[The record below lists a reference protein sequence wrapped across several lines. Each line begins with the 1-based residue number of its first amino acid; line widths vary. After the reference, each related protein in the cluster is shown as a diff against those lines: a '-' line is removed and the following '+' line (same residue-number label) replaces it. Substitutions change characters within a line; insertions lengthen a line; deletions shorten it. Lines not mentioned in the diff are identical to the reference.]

1 MKIKFLSKGEVI
13 KMSTKGL
20 KLKGGKV
27 VIEDRKK
34 DIRVRKNYSLP
45 QATID
50 KIGEISKLLGNNSES
65 ETLVEIVK
73 IVDSLLV
80 VEEPKKSS
88 KKRKTKKEQE
98 AEHVETTDVEDD
110 DQPF

>member
-1 MKIKFLSKGEVI
+1 
-13 KMSTKGL
+13 MSTKGL

-80 VEEPKKSS
+80 V
-88 KKRKTKKEQE
+88 
-98 AEHVETTDVEDD
+98 
-110 DQPF
+110 

>member
-1 MKIKFLSKGEVI
+1 
-13 KMSTKGL
+13 MSTKGL

-80 VEEPKKSS
+80 VEEEPKKAP
-88 KKRKTKKEQE
+88 KKPRKPKKEQE
-98 AEHVETTDVEDD
+98 AEQVETTEVEVEDD
-110 DQPF
+110 DKPF